1 MSDEDDDAPDPKRRQ
16 TGDPEA
22 VKRDAAKHKL
32 ERKREL
38 EDLRA
43 VLETKEGRRLLWRI
57 VSRCNPYSSIR
68 HTNALVMSAM
78 AGERDL
84 ATWIIREIITADKAY
99 WLTMQQESL

>member
-1 MSDEDDDAPDPKRRQ
+1 MSEDEEAPDPNRRR
-16 TGDPEA
+16 TGDPDA
-22 VKRDAAKHKL
+22 VKKDTAKIKL

-38 EDLRA
+38 DDLRA
-43 VLETKEGRRLLWRI
+43 VLETPAGRRLLWRV

-84 ATWIIREIITADKAY
+84 ATWLIREIIQADKAY
-99 WLTMQQESL
+99 WLKMQEESL